1 MRNIYNVSSKRKFF
15 SERKKKASHT
25 INAIHEIPAYL
36 RNEFKDFDETL
47 RGLVASIVSP

>member
-15 SERKKKASHT
+15 SGRKKASHT

-36 RNEFKDFDETL
+36 RNEFKDFDETF